1 MTPEEL
7 IADVCPKIRD
17 LGWAFYF
24 TPETIAVGEQLGLD
38 VFQLYCLGRG
48 GVLGDVESAVVVSAF
63 GYFNP
68 STVSGLWNAAKEILA
83 PREAGRIYMECSAN
97 LGRSKFADIEGLDAF
112 CAAAG
117 ALNDAADPVA
127 LTLYAGIS
135 AEPLVDDTPGRA
147 MQLVTVLR
155 EFRGSAHLLA
165 LRASGLDGK
174 TAHFI
179 HRPNDIA
186 MFGWSEDD
194 PPVITDVERAKWQA
208 AEALTDQLILPAY
221 AVLDEAGQTALVKG
235 INAIQVALTG

>member
-1 MTPEEL
+1 M
-7 IADVCPKIRD
+7 
-17 LGWAFYF
+17 
-24 TPETIAVGEQLGLD
+24 
-38 VFQLYCLGRG
+38 
-48 GVLGDVESAVVVSAF
+48 
-63 GYFNP
+63 
-68 STVSGLWNAAKEILA
+68 
-83 PREAGRIYMECSAN
+83 
-97 LGRSKFADIEGLDAF
+97 
-112 CAAAG
+112 
-117 ALNDAADPVA
+117 
-127 LTLYAGIS
+127 
-135 AEPLVDDTPGRA
+135 
-147 MQLVTVLR
+147 
-155 EFRGSAHLLA
+155 LA